1 MKILF
6 IAGGTPHYYNLVLNK
21 LNQFEDIEVILVAPA
36 DGGKTVGSGVHQT
49 QEGIEF
55 KLYHLEEYKTY
66 YGKMFFR
73 GIEELID
80 KEQPNIIVSNWPYQL
95 AWVFFPLLYWKIR
108 KKHIK
113 LISKEIPF
121 QVPYYHDAVAYYT
134 RGGGISENN
143 QKGEQENSF
152 LTKIR
157 YKFITEIRKIFVNR
171 VDAHINYFDEA
182 TAIQG
187 SYGVPAEKVFITA
200 NSPDTDTI
208 FEAKGNI
215 ENLEPILPKNPF
227 RIIHVGRL
235 VRWKRVDLL
244 IEATQKLSS
253 KYPNI
258 ELLVIGTG
266 PDENNL
272 KEQVEKG
279 QLQNHVRFVGGIYD
293 MPTLGRYFQSSS
305 IYVLA
310 GMGGLSINEAMCF
323 GLPVVCSVADGTE
336 KRLVRENQNGHY
348 FTNGNLESLE
358 EVIDRMLG
366 DLPKTK
372 QMGIESERIIREEIN
387 IHTVLGKYQE
397 AFNFAMNSQPKSV
410 NL

>member
-21 LNQFEDIEVILVAPA
+21 LNQFGDVEVVLVAPA

-80 KEQPNIIVSNWPYQL
+80 KEKPNIIVSNWPYQL

-108 KKHIK
+108 RRNIK

-121 QVPYYHDAVAYYT
+121 QVPYYHEAVEYYT
-134 RGGGISENN
+134 QGGGISENN
-143 QKGEQENSF
+143 QKGEKGSSF
-152 LTKIR
+152 LTKLR

-182 TAIQG
+182 IAIQG

-200 NSPDTDTI
+200 NSPDTDNI
-208 FEAKGNI
+208 FEAKKTI
-215 ENLEPILPKNPF
+215 ENAESILLENPY

-272 KEQVEKG
+272 KEQVEKA
-279 QLQNHVRFVGGIYD
+279 QLQNHVRFVGGVYD
-293 MPTLGRYFQSSS
+293 IAVLGQYFQSSS

-323 GLPVVCSVADGTE
+323 GLPVICSVADGTE

-348 FTNGNLESLE
+348 FMDGNLESLT

-366 DLPKTK
+366 DLYKTK

-387 IHTVLGKYQE
+387 INTVLEKYRE
-397 AFNFAMNSQPKSV
+397 AFNFVLKA
-410 NL
+410 